1 MLAEGI
7 RVSKSNPCPV
17 CHKHDWCYS
26 IGSGDTSRILC
37 TRLKRDSLL
46 LPDYLEETETTDKE
60 GFPFLKLKVE
70 EKPPRPNKTI
80 EYVYTRDSVPVLKVV
95 TKYADGKKQGV
106 YPYLFSDGQWNT
118 RSGLGDVPETA
129 FPLFNQEAVIEASA
143 KGRHVFLVEGESC
156 AKALND
162 LGFVATTI
170 RGKTFSLEHIDILAS
185 CKCVVLCPDR
195 DTTGVEFMA
204 KAYLLLSDRKVSMKQ
219 LLAPPHDFFWSHLPS
234 NGGLDVADW
243 INQGTEKQ
251 QIIDT
256 LTPVNQ
262 VITGIAD
269 NTPPEV
275 TVESHTA
282 LDMAVKLWMAESNST
297 KQVLQRNQICKEFK
311 IDKDSFFAVVK
322 GLISEMSTTKPT
334 SKSGAEFMAEG
345 DKEIEWLL
353 SNLIAKGE
361 MILLSGMP
369 GGGKTVLA
377 MFLIHKFL
385 KEGSQVLNETVM
397 KSCKVMFIS
406 GDQSD
411 RTTRKRFLE
420 IGTIDIPEFQ
430 NNLRIVSNFG
440 LESLDFLEK
449 ELEAFRPDFVVVDSL
464 TSITMNSGIAEKD
477 PEFAYGVYRLKN
489 LFSQYDVGSILI
501 HHLNKS
507 GTESGSLRIS
517 AAVWAVWRIESIQ
530 PDNPNCTTSKIT
542 MPKVRDS
549 ERMTLE
555 IKHNPVDEWQE
566 KGVFT
571 FIGESESGLLLDD
584 ILSRAI
590 SVLRE
595 FGEVP
600 TDELA
605 HKVNTTIGS
614 LRKTLN
620 RAKNRGL
627 VDSVKVAGS
636 RVGSWKLTELA
647 QKTHP
652 KPVTTVQPRLPPRY
666 PNLSAYPPKPEPKP
680 EIIDDDFF

>member
-17 CHKHDWCYS
+17 CHKTDWCYT
-26 IGSGDTSRILC
+26 IGSGDTSRVLC

-46 LPDYLEETETTDKE
+46 LPDYLEETDTTDKE
-60 GFPFLKLKVE
+60 GFPFLKLKIE
-70 EKPPRPNKTI
+70 EKAPRPDKTI
-80 EYVYTRDSVPVLKVV
+80 EYIYTRDSIPVLKVV
-95 TKYADGKKQGV
+95 TKYANGKKQGV
-106 YPYLFSDGQWNT
+106 YPYLWSEGQWNM
-118 RSGLGDVPETA
+118 RSGLGDIPETS
-129 FPLFNQEAVIEASA
+129 FPLFNQDAVIATD
-143 KGRHVFLVEGESC
+143 KTVFLVEGESC
-156 AKALND
+156 AKALNG

-170 RGKTFSLEHIDILAS
+170 RGKTFSKEHLDILRS
-185 CKCVVLCPDR
+185 KRQIVLCPDR

-204 KAYLLLSDRKVSMKQ
+204 KAYLLLSESKTPMKQ
-219 LLAPPHDFFWSHLPS
+219 LLAPPHAFFWQHLPS
-234 NGGLDVADW
+234 SSGLDVVDW
-243 INQGTEKQ
+243 INTGVDRDA
-251 QIIDT
+251 IIKAVE
-256 LTPVNQ
+256 PVGE

-269 NTPPEV
+269 NTAPDV

-282 LDMAVKLWMAESNST
+282 LDMAVKLWMTESNST
-297 KQVLQRNQICKEFK
+297 KQVLMRNQICKEFK
-311 IDKDSFFAVVK
+311 IDKDSFLAVLK
-322 GLISEMSTTKPT
+322 GLITEMSTTKPT
-334 SKSGAEFMAEG
+334 CKSGAEFMAEG

-385 KEGSQVLNETVM
+385 REQSQVFNETVM

-411 RTTRKRFLE
+411 RTTRKRFSEMGTDNILE
-420 IGTIDIPEFQ
+420 FG

-440 LESLDFLEK
+440 LESLDFLES
-449 ELEAFRPDFVVVDSL
+449 ELQNFRPDFVVVDSL

-507 GTESGSLRIS
+507 GTESGSLRIL
-517 AAVWAVWRIESIQ
+517 AAVWAVWRIEPSQ

-571 FIGESESGLLLDD
+571 FLGEAESGLILSD
-584 ILSRAI
+584 ILSRAM
-590 SVLRE
+590 SVMRE
-595 FGEVP
+595 LGEVP

-605 HKVNTTIGS
+605 HKVNTNIGT
-614 LRKTLN
+614 LRTTLN

-627 VDSVKVAGS
+627 VESTKTTS
-636 RVGSWKLTELA
+636 RVGTWKLTELA

-652 KPVTTVQPRLPPRY
+652 KPAVTAQPRLPPRY
-666 PNLSAYPPKPEPKP
+666 PNMTAYPPKPKP
-680 EIIDDDFF
+680 EIPPDEDFF